1 MVEKNLLQI
10 FDKMKDLFVEY
21 FHEKPLENFID
32 VPKFNE
38 EYTV

>member
-21 FHEKPLENFID
+21 FHKKPLENFID